1 MKAFVYQEYGS
12 PDVLELQEVEQPTL
26 NENRVLVKIHAA
38 SVNAGDR
45 HMMRGQPLPVRFLFG
60 LFKPKVRVLGSDIAG
75 RVEAVGKN
83 VRTFKPGDDV
93 FGNLSACG
101 FGGFAEYASVP
112 ESALMSKPPA
122 MTFEEAAAVPLAGLT
137 ALQGLRD
144 EGGIKPGQTVLING
158 ASGGVGT
165 FAVQLAKV
173 FGAEVTGV
181 CSTGNLDLVR
191 SIGADHVIDYTREN
205 FTRNGRRYDLILAVS
220 GNHSI
225 LEYRRALNR
234 EGRYV
239 MIGGALSQFFQ
250 AAFLGPVLSLSGRKK
265 MSGMLLKS
273 TPENQLLMKRLLEE
287 GRVKPVVER
296 RYAFR
301 ELPEA
306 LRHMETGRA
315 RGKVVVS
322 LEHRKENSPPNRE
335 ESI

>member
-1 MKAFVYQEYGS
+1 M
-12 PDVLELQEVEQPTL
+12 
-26 NENRVLVKIHAA
+26 
-38 SVNAGDR
+38 
-45 HMMRGQPLPVRFLFG
+45 
-60 LFKPKVRVLGSDIAG
+60 
-75 RVEAVGKN
+75 
-83 VRTFKPGDDV
+83 
-93 FGNLSACG
+93 
-101 FGGFAEYASVP
+101 
-112 ESALMSKPPA
+112 
-122 MTFEEAAAVPLAGLT
+122 
-137 ALQGLRD
+137 
-144 EGGIKPGQTVLING
+144 ING

-165 FAVQLAKV
+165 FAVQLAKA